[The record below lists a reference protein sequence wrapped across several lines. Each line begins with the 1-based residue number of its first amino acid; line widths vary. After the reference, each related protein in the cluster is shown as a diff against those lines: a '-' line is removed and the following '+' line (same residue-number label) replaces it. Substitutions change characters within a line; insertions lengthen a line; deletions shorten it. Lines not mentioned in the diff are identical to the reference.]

1 MALARERVRL
11 FPPELFADLFCPIGR
26 RSVPPSILAMVMAL
40 QRLKG
45 LSADAA
51 GVIGPRHP
59 R

>member
-1 MALARERVRL
+1 L